1 MAAGPHSVKLLQGL
15 SLSGGAAEA
24 AGAGGGAGDVGS
36 AVVAVLQLEERP
48 GDKR

>member
-15 SLSGGAAEA
+15 SLPGGAAEA

-36 AVVAVLQLEERP
+36 AAVLQLEERP
-48 GDKR
+48 GDRR